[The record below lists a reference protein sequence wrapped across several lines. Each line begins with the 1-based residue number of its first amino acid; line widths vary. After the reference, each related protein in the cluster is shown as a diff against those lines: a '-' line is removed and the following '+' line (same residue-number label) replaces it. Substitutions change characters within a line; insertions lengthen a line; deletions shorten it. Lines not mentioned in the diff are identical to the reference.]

1 MASNNLAKKIFVLI
15 FLLAVLVA
23 IFIWQDN
30 GFSRGYLSW
39 LKTGIIKYNPFNKMI
54 GPELKLAEDS
64 GLDLSNVNIE
74 EIIADQPEAPKEEK
88 IEEVSLEEVV
98 VEDQEEREEEET
110 QGLKEEVIIGIG
122 GPVESIIE
130 EPAKEIIVVSEKMMT
145 LREIEQEVGRITR
158 EVDRIDKD
166 VQALVALYE

>member
-15 FLLAVLVA
+15 FLLIVLVA

-30 GFSRGYLSW
+30 GFSQGYLSW

-110 QGLKEEVIIGIG
+110 QGLIEEVIIGIG

-130 EPAKEIIVVSEKMMT
+130 DPVVVSEKKMT
-145 LREIEQEVGRITR
+145 LREIEQEVSRITK

-166 VQALVALYE
+166 VQALAALYE

>member
-15 FLLAVLVA
+15 FLLAVLAA
-23 IFIWQDN
+23 IFVWQGN

-39 LKTGIIKYNPFNKMI
+39 LKTGIVKHNPFNKMI

-64 GLDLSNVNIE
+64 GLDLSNVNIK
-74 EIIADQPEAPKEEK
+74 EIIAEQPESVEEN
-88 IEEVSLEEVV
+88 EEGSLSEELV
-98 VEDQEEREEEET
+98 VEGEDEDIGDEDI
-110 QGLKEEVIIGIG
+110 GDEVIIGIG
-122 GPVESIIE
+122 GPTEPIIE
-130 EPAKEIIVVSEKMMT
+130 EPAKEVIVISEKRMT
-145 LREIEQEVGRITR
+145 LKEIEQEVSRITR